1 MCTDQIRC
9 LIHGHDR
16 EGLSILKAALVL
28 EPRKAP
34 LHCTGAWRSS
44 SEQGLQ
50 CVRGFKGLVWLQG
63 NFLAPVLCA
72 SEASWP
78 LYSSRDLKAL
88 SGSHTLGRPA
98 ERPNFGGGGE
108 EQCTLVIVTI
118 YTNLDSHKD
127 FCPTI
132 CGLQPRLPLLGSNEV
147 ENFLPS
153 EATSVKGEET
163 FPFFNFGRR
172 QRESFAILVLAFL
185 CPLNL
190 KGIDQSWAS
199 LLGTRKT

>member
-16 EGLSILKAALVL
+16 EGLSSLKAALVL
-28 EPRKAP
+28 DPRKAP

-88 SGSHTLGRPA
+88 SGSHTLWRPA

-108 EQCTLVIVTI
+108 EQYTLVIVTI
-118 YTNLDSHKD
+118 YTNLDTWTVTRT
-127 FCPTI
+127 FV
-132 CGLQPRLPLLGSNEV
+132 LLSAA
-147 ENFLPS
+147 FS
-153 EATSVKGEET
+153 
-163 FPFFNFGRR
+163 
-172 QRESFAILVLAFL
+172 LAFP
-185 CPLNL
+185 C
-190 KGIDQSWAS
+190 WAQMRLRIFY
-199 LLGTRKT
+199 LLRQQV